1 MAQHIS
7 IQNSANKNIQKIYWS
22 ICSQFKKGIFVVR
35 SSLKYQEIY
44 EENFKESE
52 NDIVFQ
58 TWRTINKDRENFEVH
73 FNSQKGKI
81 TKIYLVK

>member
-58 TWRTINKDRENFEVH
+58 TWRTINKGRENFEVH